1 MKRNNKTND
10 SMRLNNNNRA
20 EFVGKQDDNQISKQL
35 FLFSMAIVSFLLL
48 SFSANTNVSANKE
61 IPVNPS
67 VMEIPDSI
75 QVIIDKSCY
84 GCHSSDSKNFKGK
97 MKLNFDKLNDV
108 KMHKLIAK
116 LTDIAEEVKND
127 DMPPKKAIKK
137 HPEIALSDVQK
148 NTLASWASETAAKLA
163 E

>member
-1 MKRNNKTND
+1 MKRNNKIND
-10 SMRLNNNNRA
+10 SMRINNNNRD
-20 EFVGKQDDNQISKQL
+20 EFVGKQNDNQISKQL
-35 FLFSMAIVSFLLL
+35 FLFSMTIVSFLLL
-48 SFSANTNVSANKE
+48 SFSTNTNANKE
-61 IPVNPS
+61 IPVSPS

-84 GCHSSDSKNFKGK
+84 SCHSSDSKSFKGK

-127 DMPPKKAIKK
+127 DMPPEKAIKK